1 MPNKDAAQY
10 RFTSRQYS
18 DVPDSLENVDLAFVG
33 GCVDDRGS
41 ATTAALHE
49 SARAVHSLRFEAI
62 SQGTYL
68 DDKEI
73 NRERLAA
80 LVEGKRR
87 VLLDTTTLG
96 VGEILQVL
104 LALARVNSK
113 SVEFIYAEPKRYT
126 RRTADGAVNWQLRDF
141 TLTEN
146 CSFISVQGFAH
157 EYQPSMRAAHVF
169 LLGFEPSRI
178 LNAIEQRNDLDR
190 AKYKCH
196 VVVGVPAFQA
206 GWEANAIRPHLA
218 VLENLEI
225 SEHSISYCQAN
236 SIREA
241 YLGLWD
247 LYKQLGDERGCFYVS
262 PPGSE

>member
-1 MPNKDAAQY
+1 
-10 RFTSRQYS
+10 
-18 DVPDSLENVDLAFVG
+18 
-33 GCVDDRGS
+33 
-41 ATTAALHE
+41 
-49 SARAVHSLRFEAI
+49 
-62 SQGTYL
+62 L
-68 DDKEI
+68 DNGET
-73 NRERLAA
+73 NRERLST
-80 LVEGKRR
+80 LVAGKKR

-96 VGEILQVL
+96 LGEILQVL
-104 LALARVNSK
+104 LALARVNSRTI
-113 SVEFIYAEPKRYT
+113 EFIYAEPKRYT
-126 RRTADGAVNWQLRDF
+126 RRTADGEINWQLRDF

-190 AKYKCH
+190 AKYKFH

-262 PPGSE
+262 PLGTKPHAVGAALFLLETKGSDKPTSLYYDHPSRVASRSTDVATWHHVQVELDTS